1 MLSQVLVATST
12 ESLESP
18 ALSPR
23 EALDAG
29 QPTRGITLGSH
40 LLLEI
45 ARQLTQMSW
54 RMKSMV
60 FSDKFSETLS
70 DEDSEPMLEIAR
82 HAIRSGATKSFSN
95 FLFDSG
101 IIINSVEMSTPE
113 RITVTMRR
121 AGRIEAPRDNV
132 IYVHEILNDALQR
145 AWRVTSGPQ

>member
-12 ESLESP
+12 ENFESP

-23 EALDAG
+23 GALDAG
-29 QPTRGITLGSH
+29 QPTRGTTLGSH

-60 FSDKFSETLS
+60 FSDTFSENLS
-70 DEDSEPMLEIAR
+70 DEESEPLLEIAR
-82 HAIRSGATKSFSN
+82 HAIRSGTTKNFSH

-101 IIINSVEMSTPE
+101 IIINSVEIITPE
-113 RITVTMRR
+113 RVTVTVRR
-121 AGRIEAPRDNV
+121 AGRIEAPRGDVVYLNR
-132 IYVHEILNDALQR
+132 ILNDALQR
-145 AWRVTSGPQ
+145 AWRVTSGSQ